1 MRAHIA
7 AMQSYEP
14 AWLLFASDADVLA
27 LWGGAC
33 LVLATAALVMDRRR
47 HRRDRIGA
55 PDGVG
60 WVPWTLLFLLFAMAG
75 AGFLAAALP
84 ALMRG

>member
-1 MRAHIA
+1 MALI
-7 AMQSYEP
+7 EP
-14 AWLLFASDADVLA
+14 AWLLFASDGVILG

-33 LVLATAALVMDRRR
+33 QLLASAALVMDRRR

-55 PDGVG
+55 PDRVG
-60 WVPWTLLFLLFAMAG
+60 WMPWTLLFLLFAVIG
-75 AGFLAAALP
+75 VGLLAASLP